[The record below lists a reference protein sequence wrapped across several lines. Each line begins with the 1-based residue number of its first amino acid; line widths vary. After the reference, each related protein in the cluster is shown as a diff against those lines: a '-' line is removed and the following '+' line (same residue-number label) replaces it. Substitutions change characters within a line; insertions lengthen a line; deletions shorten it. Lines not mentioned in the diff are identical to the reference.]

1 MSRSRR
7 APRAVTM
14 GRPPVR
20 FSLFD
25 GSRTSESWVMK
36 QLKLPGSTAVR
47 RLTERFARNI
57 CAFLVP
63 LINAEPAYA
72 DVVRLE
78 LKEFAESD
86 RPQFLTFVEYA
97 NRGTLHWFV
106 SQLANAPGGPPEFL
120 LE

>member
-1 MSRSRR
+1 MTATLDLRALGDKDNNSQAVRR
-7 APRAVTM
+7 
-14 GRPPVR
+14 VR
-20 FSLFD
+20 FALRANSMQE
-25 GSRTSESWVMK
+25 GA
-36 QLKLPGSTAVR
+36 TAVR

>member
-1 MSRSRR
+1 MS
-7 APRAVTM
+7 
-14 GRPPVR
+14 
-20 FSLFD
+20 
-25 GSRTSESWVMK
+25 E
-36 QLKLPGSTAVR
+36 LPGSTAVR

-72 DVVRLE
+72 DAVRLE